1 MSRNYMNNSW
11 QESGRQK
18 MGQVIAL
25 ARDDLATLSTGRA
38 RPSLVEELRVE
49 AYAGSTLTLKELATI
64 TTPDPQTLMIQVWD
78 QTVIEKVAK
87 AIQASGLNLNPVVDQ
102 TAIRLH
108 VPSLTQERRDELV
121 KAVKQKVEAGR
132 GMLRQIRVDLKKNI
146 DDQNHRPGVS
156 EDDIRH
162 AHGELQ
168 VLVDEFHEQLDSLEQ
183 SKAKELTSL

>member
-1 MSRNYMNNSW
+1 MNNSW

-162 AHGELQ
+162 AHEELQ

>member
-1 MSRNYMNNSW
+1 MNNSW
-11 QESGRQK
+11 QETGRQK

-25 ARDDLATLSTGRA
+25 AGDDLATLSTGRA

-49 AYAGSTLTLKELATI
+49 DYEGSTLTLKELATI

-108 VPSLTQERRDELV
+108 VPSLTEERRRELV

-146 DDQNHRPGVS
+146 DDQKNQPGVS
-156 EDDIRH
+156 EDDIH
-162 AHGELQ
+162 SNYDQLQ
-168 VLVDEFHEQLDSLEQ
+168 TLVDEFHGRLDSLEQ
-183 SKAKELTSL
+183 GKTKELLSL